1 MNRSKS
7 WIVVC
12 QYGGMWF
19 IKKRFD
25 SQKPAMD
32 FMNGFL
38 NKEEKKASR
47 RGAKAIC
54 HIYELFGS
62 YSN

>member
-1 MNRSKS
+1 
-7 WIVVC
+7 
-12 QYGGMWF
+12 MWF